1 MAQQFTAR
9 QPLTQEDP
17 AQRLTVTVEQAARL
31 LGIGRNVAYEAV
43 KTGQLPS
50 ARIGRRIVIP
60 RVALDR
66 WLESA
71 VPAPDLTAPS
81 HGGSML
87 P

>member
-71 VPAPDLTAPS
+71 S
-81 HGGSML
+81 L
-87 P
+87 PTSNRS